1 MATSTAGRA
10 PSYWC
15 RVPLRRGSRV
25 RILRASDDLQEGQRD
40 RQASEAGS
48 FSERLAVFLFCI
60 VFKERMVQVA
70 STRVH
75 QRILAG
81 MGLIVL
87 HSGHYSKIFKRLMG
101 SSCSLKW
108 READDRERLWVTAP

>member
-40 RQASEAGS
+40 RQAREAGS

-60 VFKERMVQVA
+60 VFQERMVQVGYA
-70 STRVH
+70 AYEVPLSRPFSLRPPQNLTCKLSTPPAH
-75 QRILAG
+75 HLP
-81 MGLIVL
+81 LL
-87 HSGHYSKIFKRLMG
+87 
-101 SSCSLKW
+101 SLLPLPIA
-108 READDRERLWVTAP
+108 RPP

>member
-40 RQASEAGS
+40 RQAREAGS

-60 VFKERMVQVA
+60 VFQERMVQVA

-75 QRILAG
+75 QRILSA
-81 MGLIVL
+81 MGLFFVP
-87 HSGHYSKIFKRLMG
+87 STPYSTSFKRL
-101 SSCSLKW
+101 
-108 READDRERLWVTAP
+108 